1 MFPNLSQADCDAI
14 ERRYQDLRNTAAHQR
29 LAGHAPVANVRDWG
43 LTGRQAVGTLAVF
56 GVLIILL
63 LQV

>member
-14 ERRYQDLRNTAAHQR
+14 ERRYQDLRNAAAQQR
-29 LAGHAPVANVRDWG
+29 LAGQAPVANGRDWG
-43 LTGRQAVGTLAVF
+43 LTGRQVFGTLAVF
-56 GVLIILL
+56 GLLVILL

>member
-14 ERRYQDLRNTAAHQR
+14 QRRYQDLRHAAARQR
-29 LAGHAPVANVRDWG
+29 LAGQAPVANVRDWG
-43 LTGRQAVGTLAVF
+43 LIGRQAVGTLAGF
-56 GVLIILL
+56 GLLVILL